1 MSSSEPKL
9 ELSPLAWPIDW
20 AYALSAPSS
29 KAQLKVLASDFL
41 VTEDLGYEPCGEGE
55 HVYLDITK
63 TDTNTDFLARHI
75 AKLAGVPAR
84 QVSYSGLKDRRGI
97 TRQWFGVHLPGK
109 AADVDPD
116 WQQLQTEQVHLH
128 QAVRHQRKLKTGV
141 HQGNYFAI
149 RLRDMSAADD
159 VEQRLTMIAQQ
170 GAPNYFGDQRFGR
183 EGGNLA
189 MALSLMQGKRI
200 KDRFKRGMA
209 LSSVRSYLF
218 NQLLSERIKDGSWLQ
233 ALAGDR
239 CMFSDG
245 FSQFD
250 AAADGA
256 DLEHVQSRIEAGD
269 LAPTGPMV
277 GRVGQPPV
285 TPASVYEGQIVAQYQ
300 PWVDALADQGLS
312 AQRRSLRL
320 WPKDFSWR
328 WCEPGVLELNF
339 HLMRGSYATAL
350 VREITQTQQPN

>member
-1 MSSSEPKL
+1 MNSL
-9 ELSPLAWPIDW
+9 ELQPLQWPVEW
-20 AYALSAPSS
+20 AYASDVPQS
-29 KAQLKVLASDFL
+29 KAHIKSHCSDFI

-63 TDTNTDFLARHI
+63 TDTNTDFLARNI

-84 QVSYSGLKDRRGI
+84 QVNYSGLKDRRGV

-109 AADVDPD
+109 AEAVDPD
-116 WQQLQTEQVHLH
+116 WQQLQNSEVHLH
-128 QAVRHQRKLKTGV
+128 QVVRHQRKLKTGV
-141 HQGNYFAI
+141 HQGNFFAI
-149 RLRDMSAADD
+149 RLRNIKTSEAL
-159 VEQRLTMIAQQ
+159 EQKLFIISQQ

-183 EGGNLA
+183 QGGNLGL
-189 MALSLMQGKRI
+189 ALSMMQGKRI

-218 NQLLSERIKDGSWLQ
+218 NQLLSKRVDDGSWLK
-233 ALAGDR
+233 AAVGER

-250 AAADGA
+250 ACASTDLAA
-256 DLEHVQSRIEAGD
+256 VQQRIDTGD
-269 LAPTGPMV
+269 LAPTGVMA
-277 GRVGQPPV
+277 GRVGNPLV
-285 TPASVYEGQIVAQYQ
+285 TSASIYEAQALDPWQ
-300 PWVDALADQGLS
+300 PWIEALVVQNMT

-320 WPKDFSWR
+320 WPKAFSWR
-328 WCEPGVLELNF
+328 WCEGDVLALNF

-350 VREITQTQQPN
+350 VREIAQAEQPQ